1 MMRIPEA
8 LRARDLKSP
17 RTMALK
23 AALFLV
29 IAALCTAALW
39 LRAPE
44 LRTVVLALLLA
55 WAAARFYYFL
65 FYVVHAYVDPSFRY
79 SGLGSLF
86 RALQSR
92 R

>member
-1 MMRIPEA
+1 MK
-8 LRARDLKSP
+8 DLKSP

-23 AALFLV
+23 AALFLTL
-29 IAALCTAALW
+29 AALCTAALW

-44 LRTVVLALLLA
+44 IRTVILALLLA

-65 FYVVHAYVDPSFRY
+65 FYVLHAYVDPSFRY

-86 RALQSR
+86 RALWTRHGR
-92 R
+92 RENR